1 MGPRSMDVVVEGKR
15 YRTATAT
22 LLATGP
28 GWDQRLGDEPRR
40 LLEVRVGG
48 VDLSAVV
55 GGRGWERLG
64 WQAFLFRTT
73 KGNHFVQFQ
82 STWPGERDQL
92 LPLSPDESM
101 QLYGELPEK
110 RASSPSRGRSACGRR
125 LLRRRGKLLDHAR
138 QYALGELMPGVATP

>member
-1 MGPRSMDVVVEGKR
+1 MGPRSMDVVVEGQR

-22 LLATGP
+22 LLATGL
-28 GWDQRLGDEPRR
+28 GWDQRLGGEPRR

-48 VDLSAVV
+48 VDLSALV
-55 GGRGWERLG
+55 GGRGWERVG

-92 LPLSPDESM
+92 LLPLSPDGAM

-110 RASSPSRGRSACGRR
+110 KVSFEEAF
-125 LLRRRGKLLDHAR
+125 
-138 QYALGELMPGVATP
+138 PGVEFEEA

>member
-1 MGPRSMDVVVEGKR
+1 MGPHLMDVVVEGKR

-92 LPLSPDESM
+92 LPLSPDEAM
-101 QLYGELPEK
+101 KLYGELPETK
-110 RASSPSRGRSACGRR
+110 VSFEQAF
-125 LLRRRGKLLDHAR
+125 
-138 QYALGELMPGVATP
+138 PGVEIEEA

>member
-1 MGPRSMDVVVEGKR
+1 VFGVTSGCYLARGWQIERVHRTRRSGRHGTAFDGR
-15 YRTATAT
+15 GGRGYRTAAAT
-22 LLATGP
+22 LLASGP

-92 LPLSPDESM
+92 LPLSPDEAM
-101 QLYGELPEK
+101 KLYGELPEK
-110 RASSPSRGRSACGRR
+110 KVSFEEAF
-125 LLRRRGKLLDHAR
+125 
-138 QYALGELMPGVATP
+138 PGVEIEEA

>member
-1 MGPRSMDVVVEGKR
+1 MGPHLMDVVVERER

-40 LLEVRVGG
+40 LLEVLVGG

-55 GGRGWERLG
+55 GGRGGERLG

-73 KGNHFVQFQ
+73 
-82 STWPGERDQL
+82 
-92 LPLSPDESM
+92 
-101 QLYGELPEK
+101 
-110 RASSPSRGRSACGRR
+110 
-125 LLRRRGKLLDHAR
+125 
-138 QYALGELMPGVATP
+138 

>member
-40 LLEVRVGG
+40 LLEVWAGG

-55 GGRGWERLG
+55 GGRGRELG
-64 WQAFLFRTT
+64 WQAFLFRST

-92 LPLSPDESM
+92 LPLSPDEAM
-101 QLYGELPEK
+101 RFYGELPEK
-110 RASSPSRGRSACGRR
+110 KVSFEEAF
-125 LLRRRGKLLDHAR
+125 
-138 QYALGELMPGVATP
+138 PGVEIEEA